1 MQKIFLDFRAAKT
14 IGQLHDILAS
24 ALGFPDYYGKNLDAL
39 YDMLTDLGTDTCI
52 DVYGTEQ
59 TDIPC
64 TYLHRL
70 VQVLNSAEKDNP
82 CLHVVFRVGSEK
94 TIQKG

>member
-39 YDMLTDLGTDTCI
+39 YDMLTDLGTD
-52 DVYGTEQ
+52 
-59 TDIPC
+59 
-64 TYLHRL
+64 RK
-70 VQVLNSAEKDNP
+70 S
-82 CLHVVFRVGSEK
+82 VV
-94 TIQKG
+94 